1 MQTLVP
7 IGTFEDKARRL
18 LGKAGFDD
26 MLEFLARRPK
36 AGRIIQG
43 TGGLRKV
50 RIARPGKGKSGGTRV
65 IYYYHNEGKPILLL
79 LIYAKADQEN
89 MTDTHKGSVEK
100 ARRCHHRRVW
110 LGDKRWTTSC
120 LRNSTLI

>member
-7 IGTFEDKARRL
+7 IGTFERKACRL

-26 MLEFLARRPK
+26 LLEFLARRPK
-36 AGRIIQG
+36 AGRVIQG

-50 RIARPGKGKSGGTRV
+50 RVARPGKGKSGGTRI
-65 IYYYHNEGKPILLL
+65 IYYYHNEDTPIFLL

-89 MTDTHKGSVEK
+89 LTNSQK
-100 ARRCHHRRVW
+100 AQLKKYVDAII
-110 LGDKRWTTSC
+110 GEFA
-120 LRNSTLI
+120 

>member
-1 MQTLVP
+1 MQTLLP

-26 MLEFLARRPK
+26 MLEFLAKRPK

-50 RIARPGKGKSGGTRV
+50 RIARPGKGKSGGTRL
-65 IYYYHNEGKPILLL
+65 IYYYHNEDKPILLL

-89 MTDTHKGSVEK
+89 MTDAQKAQLKKHVE
-100 ARRCHHRRVW
+100 AIIDEF
-110 LGDKRWTTSC
+110 G
-120 LRNSTLI
+120 

>member
-7 IGTFEDKARRL
+7 IGTFEDRARKL
-18 LGKAGFDD
+18 LGKAGFNE

-36 AGRIIQG
+36 AGPIIKG

-65 IYYYHNEGKPILLL
+65 IYYYHNEGTPLLLL
-79 LIYAKADQEN
+79 LIYAKATQDNLTAAQK
-89 MTDTHKGSVEK
+89 TQLRKHVDTIIDEFG
-100 ARRCHHRRVW
+100 
-110 LGDKRWTTSC
+110 
-120 LRNSTLI
+120 

>member
-7 IGTFEDKARRL
+7 IGTFEDKARKL

-36 AGRIIQG
+36 AGRIIKG

-65 IYYYHNEGKPILLL
+65 IYYYHKEGKPLLLL
-79 LIYAKADQEN
+79 LIYAKSTQDNLTDVQKAQLKRHVDAIIGEFSQE
-89 MTDTHKGSVEK
+89 
-100 ARRCHHRRVW
+100 
-110 LGDKRWTTSC
+110 
-120 LRNSTLI
+120 RNDG

>member
-18 LGKAGFDD
+18 LGKSGFDD

-50 RIARPGKGKSGGTRV
+50 RIARSGKGKGGGTRV
-65 IYYYHNEGKPILLL
+65 IYYYHNKDKPVLLL
-79 LIYAKADQEN
+79 LIYAKADLEN
-89 MTDTHKGSVEK
+89 MTDAQKAQLKKHVE
-100 ARRCHHRRVW
+100 AIIDEF
-110 LGDKRWTTSC
+110 G
-120 LRNSTLI
+120 

>member
-7 IGTFEDKARRL
+7 IGSFEDNAHKL
-18 LGKAGFDD
+18 LGKAGFND

-36 AGRIIQG
+36 AGRIIKG

-65 IYYYHNEGKPILLL
+65 IYYYHNEGKPLLLL
-79 LIYAKADQEN
+79 LIYAKATQDN
-89 MTDTHKGSVEK
+89 LTDAQK
-100 ARRCHHRRVW
+100 AR
-110 LGDKRWTTSC
+110 
-120 LRNSTLI
+120 LRKHVVAIIDEFG